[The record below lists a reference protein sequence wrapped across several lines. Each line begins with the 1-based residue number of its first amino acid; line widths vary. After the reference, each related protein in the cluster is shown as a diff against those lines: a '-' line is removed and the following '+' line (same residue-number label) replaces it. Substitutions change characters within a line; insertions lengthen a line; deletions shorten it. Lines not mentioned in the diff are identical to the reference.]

1 MADEGEDWGVASGG
15 GGMENMGEG
24 GSKGRSRT
32 GGSAHSLYLD
42 TKNPD

>member
-1 MADEGEDWGVASGG
+1 MRGKTGGSRRGG